1 MATVLITMGIMGVM
15 GLVKGISSGVE
26 ADKNG
31 NNYRKTVCALT
42 KKKTQLQT
50 TFTTLIAEGATT
62 STALKSTLESDLRKL
77 NNIRSELARNKLI
90 YDKSRNELVIISI
103 IFVSVIAI
111 ALFFKM
117 FGIFDLVDEAIF
129 GK

>member
-1 MATVLITMGIMGVM
+1 MALVTMAIMGVM
-15 GLVKGISSGVE
+15 GSVMGISSGVN

-42 KKKTQLQT
+42 KKKTDLQT
-50 TFTTLIAEGATT
+50 TFTNLMADQAGTL
-62 STALKSTLESDLRKL
+62 TALKSTLQSDLREL
-77 NNIRSELARNKLI
+77 NSIRSELATNKVL
-90 YDKSRNELVIISI
+90 YDKSRNQLVIISI

-111 ALFFKM
+111 ALLFKM
-117 FGIFDLVDEAIF
+117 FGIFDLVDQAIF